1 MKLAVIASTFV
12 LSALCILFGYI
23 LQGIDLGY
31 GYVLDGVVAILATFF
46 VVFMLGIAALFALF
60 IGLIIQVIIDDVTK
74 KESK

>member
-1 MKLAVIASTFV
+1 MKLAVIASTVV

-60 IGLIIQVIIDDVTK
+60 IGLIIQVIIEDVTK
-74 KESK
+74 KE